1 MRYHLVGILG
11 SGMSALAQALKCEGA
26 DVSGSDRYLGRR
38 RMPEIARIIEEA
50 GIELVPQDG
59 TGVRDA
65 SVAVCSTAIE
75 PDNPDLLEARIRD
88 VPVEHRAEC
97 LARLLEGRKLVGITG
112 TSGKT
117 TVTAMIGWI
126 LEQSGRD
133 PWVINGGI
141 VKAWAGP
148 GRAGNV
154 RRGSGGVWVVELD
167 ESDRSLLRFQPSC
180 GVITNA
186 SRDHFDLEQTN
197 ELFDRFKSMVTGPV
211 VDGRWMDHDL
221 FDDLVLTADCSE
233 FTYRDCRFKLPC
245 PGLHNVYNAC
255 LAVSLCLMIGVEV
268 VASAE
273 AMSNFP
279 GVHRR
284 MEVAGRCRGIV
295 VIDDFAHNP
304 AKIEAAWNAVAPYC
318 RRVLAV
324 WRPHGFGPLRSM
336 REDLVKLFSRLCGKD
351 DRLYLLPVYYAGGT
365 AGAEED
371 SDVLAGLLRDRNI
384 NAATVDTLEDL
395 PDVLA
400 SEARPGDVVLIMGAR
415 DPALPGLAGRVADK
429 LRV

>member
-1 MRYHLVGILG
+1 
-11 SGMSALAQALKCEGA
+11 
-26 DVSGSDRYLGRR
+26 
-38 RMPEIARIIEEA
+38 MPEIAHVIEDA

-65 SVAVCSTAIE
+65 SVVVCSTAIE
-75 PDNPDLLEARIRD
+75 PDNPDLLEARRRD

-97 LARLLEGRKLVGITG
+97 LAGLLKGRKLVGITG

-148 GRAGNV
+148 GLAGNV

-180 GVITNA
+180 AVITNA

-197 ELFDRFKSMVTGPV
+197 DLFDRFKSMVKGPV
-211 VDGRWMDHDL
+211 VDGRLIGKDL

-245 PGLHNVYNAC
+245 PGLYNVYNAC
-255 LAVSLCLMIGVEV
+255 LAVNLCLMIGVEV

-318 RRVLAV
+318 RRLLAV

-336 REDLVKLFSRLCGKD
+336 REDLVKLFSRLCRKD

-371 SDVLAGLLRDRNI
+371 SDVLAELLRRRGVNVA
-384 NAATVDTLEDL
+384 NVESLEAIART
-395 PDVLA
+395 LA
-400 SEARPGDVVLIMGAR
+400 STAESGDVALIMGAR
-415 DPALPGLAGRVADK
+415 DPDLPAVARKVIDN
-429 LRV
+429 LFQRI